1 MVNKFVRTKASTT
14 AHVSP
19 SRVVNGTRAGA
30 GLQLEGIFAKGKK
43 VLIAI
48 VPHKKILNIT
58 QTNYIRL

>member
-1 MVNKFVRTKASTT
+1 MVNKFVRTKGWTT
-14 AHVSP
+14 GHVSP
-19 SRVVNGTRAGA
+19 SRVVNGTMAGA
-30 GLQLEGIFAKGKK
+30 GLPLEGKFAEVKK